1 MGAWGFTTS
10 AAVGHR
16 QILNKKNQPIKV
28 GFFLIIFRLRF
39 LHPALRQSLRAFVTR
54 KVHFAS
60 LRDRFSSYSHASA
73 AEEQH
78 QTLNKK
84 KTHQKG
90 GVSVSSYLQFKSL
103 APGPAAEPSGIQNSQ
118 STLCVAAR
126 PSLILLPRF
135 GGRRT
140 TSNFE

>member
-1 MGAWGFTTS
+1 MGLHYFGGCRPS
-10 AAVGHR
+10 ADFK
-16 QILNKKNQPIKV
+16 QKKPIKV

-39 LHPALRQSLRAFVTR
+39 LHPALRLSLRAFKTR

-84 KTHQKG
+84 KPHQKG
-90 GVSVSSYLQFKSL
+90 GVSFLFK
-103 APGPAAEPSGIQNSQ
+103 A
-118 STLCVAAR
+118 
-126 PSLILLPRF
+126 
-135 GGRRT
+135 
-140 TSNFE
+140 

>member
-1 MGAWGFTTS
+1 MFDPRFGGVCGCMGFHYFGGSRPS
-10 AAVGHR
+10 ADFK
-16 QILNKKNQPIKV
+16 QKNQPIKV

-39 LHPALRQSLRAFVTR
+39 LHPALRLSLRAFVTR

-84 KTHQKG
+84 KPHQKG
-90 GVSVSSYLQFKSL
+90 GVSFLFK
-103 APGPAAEPSGIQNSQ
+103 A
-118 STLCVAAR
+118 
-126 PSLILLPRF
+126 
-135 GGRRT
+135 
-140 TSNFE
+140 